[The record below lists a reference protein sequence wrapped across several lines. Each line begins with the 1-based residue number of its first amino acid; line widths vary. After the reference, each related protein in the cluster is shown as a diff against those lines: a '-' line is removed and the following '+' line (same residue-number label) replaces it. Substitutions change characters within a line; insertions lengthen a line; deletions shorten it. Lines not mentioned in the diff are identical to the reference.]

1 MKIIRDWVATRKAN
15 QWSQNN
21 NTGNYSSHKRK
32 LCHKPLS
39 KPSSPLVYS
48 LFSTTKWLT
57 FFLISVKMD
66 LESKARGIQ
75 FEPERS
81 LSNHEGLF
89 KDSSDEG
96 NTMESDVCN
105 ERL

>member
-1 MKIIRDWVATRKAN
+1 
-15 QWSQNN
+15 
-21 NTGNYSSHKRK
+21 
-32 LCHKPLS
+32 
-39 KPSSPLVYS
+39 
-48 LFSTTKWLT
+48 
-57 FFLISVKMD
+57 MD
-66 LESKARGIQ
+66 LESKARGVR

>member
-1 MKIIRDWVATRKAN
+1 
-15 QWSQNN
+15 
-21 NTGNYSSHKRK
+21 
-32 LCHKPLS
+32 
-39 KPSSPLVYS
+39 
-48 LFSTTKWLT
+48 
-57 FFLISVKMD
+57 MD
-66 LESKARGIQ
+66 LESKARDIQ
-75 FEPERS
+75 FEPERG